1 MCNMQAPRI
10 SIVPRKPYP
19 SSMYSIRNGRMN
31 DPAAV
36 PERQNALA
44 MPLRLSKYR
53 AVNITPGVVDKPT
66 PIPVRTPKVRKRS

>member
-1 MCNMQAPRI
+1 M
-10 SIVPRKPYP
+10 K
-19 SSMYSIRNGRMN
+19 

-53 AVNITPGVVDKPT
+53 AVNITPGVVAKPT

>member
-1 MCNMQAPRI
+1 
-10 SIVPRKPYP
+10 
-19 SSMYSIRNGRMN
+19 MN